1 MAKLGLEVD
10 AYEPDQVTYSQLVNL
25 SLNSVS
31 EKVSTTQ
38 KAVSISRGKVN
49 FTRVIGNT
57 TGSHIS
63 GAKDD
68 PYGELETFDV
78 ETEKFS
84 DVLRRADFVKI
95 DAEGHEADLIECT
108 TVKEWTGTEAIVE
121 IGSKDNAFRVYE
133 HLKSI
138 DVNLF
143 AQKIGWQ
150 KVSVYLQVPT
160 SYRHGSV
167 LLVGMKICH
176 GTPRIW

>member
-10 AYEPDQVTYSQLVNL
+10 AYEPDPVTYSQLVKNL

-95 DAEGHEADLIECT
+95 DVEGHEADLIECT

-121 IGSKDNAFRVYE
+121 IGSKVNAVRVYE

-150 KVSVYLQVPT
+150 KVNCIDEVPT

-167 LLVGMKICH
+167 FVSRNENMPWDAI
-176 GTPRIW
+176 